1 MNKLITIALL
11 LATSAANAS
20 NWVAGIGYTEIN
32 SSGEGLEIKLPGT
45 VFSLGHKFTQE
56 HSNFSIIPEFS
67 LITGSGQDTIE
78 TNVEVGR
85 MNYAVDINIEIE
97 EIKTFSVRGQ
107 YEVSGS
113 YMFAGPICSR
123 TELNVSAL
131 DIEMTAH
138 DSDWGY
144 LIGGGIDISG
154 GMSFELSFNRIGNI
168 DALAAQ
174 LRINF

>member
-1 MNKLITIALL
+1 MNKLLLAATLL
-11 LATSAANAS
+11 LTSTANAS
-20 NWVAGIGYTEIN
+20 NWVAGIGYAEIN

-45 VFSLGHKFTQE
+45 SFSLGHKFTQE

-78 TNVEVGR
+78 TSVVGR
-85 MNYAVDINIEIE
+85 VFTYVVDINFEIE

-107 YEVSGS
+107 YDVGGS

-123 TELNVSAL
+123 TELKVSAL
-131 DIEMTAH
+131 AVERTAH

-144 LIGGGIDISG
+144 LIGGGIDISD